1 MKIEI
6 LSMQDVFNFG
16 SLLQAYGLKKTIEE
30 LMPDATVRYLPI
42 KPNSEDN
49 AVADKS
55 VAHFE
60 KDEKKFD
67 KYFLHRFINKYANKR
82 QNSKFIEFQKNNFIA
97 SPEDEIFDLCIIGS
111 DEVFNCSNADSWG
124 FTTQL
129 FGNVENAKKVITYAA
144 SCGFATVD
152 LLNSEM
158 KSKIVKAFTKVSS
171 FSVRDIGT
179 QKFVSEMTGK
189 PIEFHLDPVLITNF
203 DVEIENAGK
212 HLQVPENLCIVYSY
226 HNRICDEIE
235 IKQIKQFAKNH
246 GMTLA
251 TIGASQKWI
260 SNMLVL
266 NPFEVLYVF
275 SKAKFVITD
284 TFHGTIFASKY
295 NGKFA
300 TLLRESNNNKL
311 SDLVDRLHIRDHVI
325 PNFSHL
331 EKTYVMSDTKERIQ
345 KTVYCEKKKTM
356 DYLKRNI
363 NETT

>member
-30 LMPDATVRYLPI
+30 LMPDALVRYLPI

-67 KYFLHRFINKYANKR
+67 KYFLHRFINKYANKK
-82 QNSKFIEFQKNNFIA
+82 QNSKFIEFQKTNFIA

-144 SCGFATVD
+144 SCGFATLD

-158 KSKIVKAFTKVSS
+158 KSKIAKAFTKVSS

-212 HLQVPENLCIVYSY
+212 HLQLPKNLCIVYSY

-235 IKQIKQFAKNH
+235 IKQIKQFAQNH
-246 GMTLA
+246 GMKLA

-295 NGKFA
+295 NGRFA
-300 TLLRESNNNKL
+300 TLLRKSNNNKL
-311 SDLVDRLHIRDHVI
+311 SDLVKRLSIEEHVI
-325 PNFSHL
+325 SDFSEL
-331 EKTYVMSDTKERIQ
+331 ENAYGKASSKERVNKIIENERIR
-345 KTVYCEKKKTM
+345 T
-356 DYLKRNI
+356 I
-363 NETT
+363 NYFKENLV